1 MSTFM
6 RSLLLVL
13 AAVFTLAGVAGCG
26 DPEPID
32 PAEEFGDDPG
42 AQDDGFDMGQEQPG
56 MDPGDE
62 PEMEW
67 DDEGGDFDDF
77 DDEY

>member
-1 MSTFM
+1 MTMM

-13 AAVFTLAGVAGCG
+13 AALFTLGSVVACG

-32 PAEEFGDDPG
+32 PAEEFGDQE
-42 AQDDGFDMGQEQPG
+42 ADDGFDMGDDQPG
-56 MDPGDE
+56 MDSADE

-67 DDEGGDFDDF
+67 DDDADFDDF
-77 DDEY
+77 DDDY

>member
-1 MSTFM
+1 MTMM

-13 AAVFTLAGVAGCG
+13 AALFTLGSVVACG

-32 PAEEFGDDPG
+32 PAEEFGDQE
-42 AQDDGFDMGQEQPG
+42 ADDGFDMGDDQPG
-56 MDPGDE
+56 MDPADE

-67 DDEGGDFDDF
+67 DDDADFDDF
-77 DDEY
+77 DDDY